1 MTNERTASS
10 RKMRK
15 ARTAATVRAST
26 NFFNNDEHDNSVNLH
41 RVQCVITACGV
52 APWYARIVASLAFGG
67 V

>member
-1 MTNERTASS
+1 
-10 RKMRK
+10 MRK